1 MAAKNVANPAAAL
14 GQEIGKLIEVELVQ
28 SLRLAMEVFGHTIGP
43 AKLKD
48 ATENIFQIDAVVR
61 DSKGSPI
68 ILLDPK
74 YIRYKKHN
82 RDKGSWLCV
91 AHYNLR
97 KTYPTIRK
105 CIAVLAGNWSK
116 PSMELIKS
124 FGVEILNIPFLHIKE
139 VASSY
144 GVEFEWEEKDRETP
158 RISHELFVELSSEQ
172 KSEMAQRLI
181 APVKKELED
190 SVIDVI
196 ESTISEQRVS
206 GVEILLKTES
216 NQMLLR
222 QYESVAEALKGMVEF
237 TSERRD
243 VGVFL
248 ERGNDY

>member
-1 MAAKNVANPAAAL
+1 
-14 GQEIGKLIEVELVQ
+14 
-28 SLRLAMEVFGHTIGP
+28 MEVYGHAIAP

-48 ATENIFQIDAVVR
+48 ATENVFQIDAVVR
-61 DSKGSPI
+61 DHKGDPI

-139 VASSY
+139 VASSF
-144 GVEFEWEEKDRETP
+144 GVEFDWKEKDRETP
-158 RISHELFVELSSEQ
+158 RKSLETFVNLSLRHR
-172 KSEMAQRLI
+172 SEMAQRLI
-181 APVKKELED
+181 APVKKQLDD

-196 ESTISEQRVS
+196 ESTISEQRIS
-206 GVEILLKTES
+206 GVEMLLKTES
-216 NQMLLR
+216 SQMLLR
-222 QYESVAEALKGMVEF
+222 QYDSVAEALKGMVEF

-243 VGVFL
+243 VSVFL
-248 ERGNDY
+248 ERDNDR